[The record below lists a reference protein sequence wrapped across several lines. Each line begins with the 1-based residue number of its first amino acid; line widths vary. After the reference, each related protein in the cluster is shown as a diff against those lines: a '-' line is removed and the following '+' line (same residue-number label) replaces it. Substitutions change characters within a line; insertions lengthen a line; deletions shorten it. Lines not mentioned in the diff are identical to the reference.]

1 MIVLTASRHSKMFQN
16 AKIGHIHEK
25 MLLAWLKFILASL
38 VLFFTFITVL
48 FTKFAYAIMYI

>member
-16 AKIGHIHEK
+16 ANEWAK
-25 MLLAWLKFILASL
+25 MSLAWLKFILASL